1 MTLRFYLQHTNS
13 IVIHI
18 GTTYGEG
25 WLYSGEAQSLLKTVA
40 ETFLNREVSEMY
52 IHDGRE
58 EDKKLNCCELKA
70 GIAVIIKGKE
80 NGSI

>member
-1 MTLRFYLQHTNS
+1 MTLRFYLQHTND

-18 GTTYGEG
+18 GTTRGEG
-25 WLYSGEAQSLLKTVA
+25 WLYSGEAQSLLKIVA
-40 ETFLNREVSEMY
+40 EDFLKREVAEMY